1 VTKSGRGED
10 AARWHDDAAT
20 VRSRLHPQHATSD
33 LSENAMAA
41 LSPEFAAVLGDWAL
55 SRYVGSTL
63 DLRTR
68 ALCTVA
74 ALVALGE
81 SRYTQNWI
89 GNALNAGATRDEIV
103 ALLEQLAAYVG
114 VPKSVAAFAAARAA
128 FDDEPRRSL
137 DC

>member
-1 VTKSGRGED
+1 MAESGQGED
-10 AARWHDDAAT
+10 ARRWHDDAAT
-20 VRSRLHPQHATSD
+20 VRSRLHPQRGTSD

-41 LSPEFAAVLGDWAL
+41 LSPELAAVLGDWAL
-55 SRYVGSTL
+55 SRYAGSAL

-68 ALCTVA
+68 SLCTVA

-103 ALLEQLAAYVG
+103 ALLEQLVAYVG

-128 FDDEPRRSL
+128 FDEPRRPS
-137 DC
+137 DR

>member
-1 VTKSGRGED
+1 MPEERPGED
-10 AARWHDDAAT
+10 VARWREDAAT
-20 VRSRLHPQHATSD
+20 VRGRLHPRAGASD

-41 LSPEFAAVLGDWAL
+41 LSPGFAAVLGDWAL
-55 SRYVGSTL
+55 SRYAGSTL

-81 SRYTQNWI
+81 DRYTRNWI

-103 ALLEQLAAYVG
+103 ALLEQLTAYVG

-128 FDDEPRRSL
+128 FDGAPGPPPER
-137 DC
+137 